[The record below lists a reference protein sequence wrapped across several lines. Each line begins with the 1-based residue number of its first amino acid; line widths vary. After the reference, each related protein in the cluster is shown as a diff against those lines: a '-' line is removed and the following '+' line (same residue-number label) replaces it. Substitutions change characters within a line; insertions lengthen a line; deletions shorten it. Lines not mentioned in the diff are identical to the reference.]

1 MLGRWF
7 FLAVVA
13 IGLAAIVRA
22 PHKSA
27 GATITQACSES
38 TPGAV
43 QVTFAW
49 KPPPAGTQQAR
60 LDLSLAPGFL
70 PAVTNGNGP
79 LPPSQLSYTIDAL
92 PEGVKVYYRVNTL
105 SAAGWT
111 PVASGLFE
119 PRCAAATPTPA
130 APALPVDAALQHA
143 PAVVH
148 ALQSRAQQ

>member
-22 PHKSA
+22 PHNGA
-27 GATITQACSES
+27 EATITQACSES
-38 TPGAV
+38 RPGAV

-49 KPPPAGTQQAR
+49 KAPPAGTQQAW

-79 LPPSQLSYTIDAL
+79 LPPSQLSFTVPAL
-92 PEGVKVYYRVNTL
+92 PAGVKVYYRVNTL

-111 PVASGLFE
+111 PIASGSFE
-119 PRCAAATPTPA
+119 PHCAAATPTPA
-130 APALPVDAALQHA
+130 APSLPVEAALQHA
-143 PAVVH
+143 PAIVQ
-148 ALQSRAQQ
+148 ALQSAGR

>member
-38 TPGAV
+38 TPGV
-43 QVTFAW
+43 VRVTFEW
-49 KPPPAGTQQAR
+49 KPPPAGTQQAW

-79 LPPSQLSYTIDAL
+79 LPPSQVSYTVDAL
-92 PEGVKVYYRVNTL
+92 PEGVKVYYRINTL
-105 SAAGWT
+105 SMAGWA
-111 PVASGLFE
+111 PIASGSFE

-130 APALPVDAALQHA
+130 APALPIDAALQHA
-143 PAVVH
+143 PAVIQ
-148 ALQSRAQQ
+148 ALQSTAKR